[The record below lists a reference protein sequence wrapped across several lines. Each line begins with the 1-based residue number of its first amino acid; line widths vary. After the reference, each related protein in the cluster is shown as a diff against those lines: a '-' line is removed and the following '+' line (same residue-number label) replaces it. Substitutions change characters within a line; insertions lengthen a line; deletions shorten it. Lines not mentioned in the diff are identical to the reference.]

1 MSLDYNL
8 NKITNSGSVC
18 FQHDGMMRVDT
29 FNLIWATLAVDLG
42 KITKANIPE
51 WMVRL
56 RMLATV
62 DSENGIWDT
71 ISEEV
76 LTIHIGLSTNVR
88 SCTRAQFKKKII
100 TTVERNALNRVRD
113 ERRNPAPTVVQ
124 VG

>member
-8 NKITNSGSVC
+8 NNIHNSGSVC
-18 FQHDGMMRVDT
+18 FDSEGTMRAHT
-29 FNLIWATLAVDLG
+29 YNLIWATMAVDLG

-56 RMLATV
+56 RMLAIV
-62 DSENGIWDT
+62 DGENGIWDT
-71 ISEEV
+71 ISEEI
-76 LTIHIGLSTNVR
+76 LTIHIGLSTNV
-88 SCTRAQFKKKII
+88 STCTRARFKKKII

>member
-8 NKITNSGSVC
+8 KNIHNSGSIC
-18 FQHDGMMRVDT
+18 FRGDGTMHPDT
-29 FNLIWATLAVDLG
+29 YNLIWATMAVDLG

-56 RMLATV
+56 RILAIV
-62 DSENGIWDT
+62 DGENGIWDT

-76 LTIHIGLSTNVR
+76 LTIHIGLSTNVS
-88 SCTRAQFKKKII
+88 SCTRAQFKRKII
-100 TTVERNALNRVRD
+100 ATVERNALNRVRD

-124 VG
+124 IS

>member
-8 NKITNSGSVC
+8 NNITNSGSVC
-18 FQHDGMMRVDT
+18 FQDDGMMRVDT
-29 FNLIWATLAVDLG
+29 FNLIWASLAVDLG

-56 RMLATV
+56 RMLAIV

-76 LTIHIGLSTNVR
+76 LTIHIGLSTNVS
-88 SCTRAQFKKKII
+88 SCTRAQFKRKII
-100 TTVERNALNRVRD
+100 ATVERNALNRVRD
-113 ERRNPAPTVVQ
+113 ERRNPTVVQ